1 MSDVV
6 EQDDAT
12 AVELTAVKLL
22 ASREHSRYE
31 LRRKLVARHPDGALV
46 DAVLDDLT
54 DQRLLDDERFTE
66 SYVAQRS
73 RKGYGPVRIRAELAE
88 RGIEGSLVECWLESA
103 GDRWA
108 ELLADVAHRKFGD
121 APAEDMRALSKRGR
135 FLEQRGF
142 PVGLIR
148 RYLDD
153 VKAF

>member
-54 DQRLLDDERFTE
+54 GRCLLDDERFAE
-66 SYVAQRS
+66 SYVAQRT

-88 RGIEGSLVECWLESA
+88 RGIEGALAECWLEAAS
-103 GDRWA
+103 DRWT

-142 PVGLIR
+142 PVSLIR